1 MRRRDVRRSRT
12 SRTFRSARPG
22 LRGEAGDEPL
32 LRGIHRIFRG
42 HRQRDRPE
50 QLALVGDRRRVHVL
64 TERRQLV
71 SDDPVVRS
79 CREVG
84 RPRRHDGELPIVQE
98 PDADLGR
105 ARARGEQLRHPW
117 KDVVDRVR
125 LTESFGELRK
135 HLERGRP
142 FPIDDAIGDRAGL
155 SPHRIEGQDEHHR
168 GDERAEGAHR
178 GERERGK
185 VEHRDERRDDREHD
199 RPLHD
204 DVEVVQAVLQ
214 DRDRAGKGDP
224 ETQAHEEPDEG
235 DGVDRS

>member
-12 SRTFRSARPG
+12 SRTFRSARPACAA
-22 LRGEAGDEPL
+22 RPVMSRCFEASIGSFA
-32 LRGIHRIFRG
+32 GIDNVIA
-42 HRQRDRPE
+42 PSSSPWWVT
-50 QLALVGDRRRVHVL
+50 ARRVHVL

-71 SDDPVVRS
+71 PDDPVVRG

-84 RPRRHDGELPIVQE
+84 RPRRHDGEFPIVQE
-98 PDADLGR
+98 PDAYLGR

-125 LTESFGELRK
+125 LTEPFGELRK

-142 FPIDDAIGDRAGL
+142 FPVDDAIGDRAGL

-178 GERERGK
+178 GERERGE